1 MLVTAWNPETE
12 ELEKT
17 YLSKVVQ
24 AGTNSLDVKN
34 ADRITQ
40 NSRILIGEMG
50 MEQTEIAT
58 VGAGA
63 TSKVLPLTGNLTFAH
78 SADEPIYKL
87 RFDQVLFYRSD
98 SPDGVYE
105 LIATVPLDVD
115 NRDLMTQ
122 YNDPGGSGASFYRTK
137 LLNSIT
143 FEETDFSDYIS
154 AEGYGKRTIGAVIE
168 ASVRRLKDSEYAV
181 LTSQD
186 YLDIATEVNYDISS
200 QSERPYNFTRKSV
213 TLDRIAN
220 QPYLQLPD
228 DYYKFKS
235 LEYSNGTG
243 SQTRSTRLEPVSL
256 SSFYTGYGAM
266 AASDSISRIS
276 LDDETKRILLKPTP
290 RTFAANA
297 YRVWYYRELGEFQN
311 LTDEVLTPNTL
322 IYRYKFMAEFYSAK
336 AETDSAFGSLATKY
350 EAKYGNELMKLQ
362 RSNRKDVGTPR
373 SFMDA
378 SRTSSSVYTE
388 GKRYVL

>member
-34 ADRITQ
+34 ADRIPQ

-58 VGAGA
+58 VGADP

-78 SADEPIYKL
+78 SADEPVYKL

-98 SPDGVYE
+98 AADGVYE

-122 YNDPGGSGASFYRTK
+122 YNDVDGNGTSFYRTK

-143 FEETDFSDYIS
+143 FEETDYSDYIS

-168 ASVRRLKDSEYAV
+168 ASVRRLKDSEYTV
-181 LTSQD
+181 LTSRD

-200 QSERPYNFTRKSV
+200 QSERPYNFTRKSA

-228 DYYKFKS
+228 DYYKFKN
-235 LEYSNGTG
+235 LEYSSGLGN
-243 SQTRSTRLEPVSL
+243 QIRSTRLEPVSL
-256 SSFYTGYGAM
+256 GSFYTGYGSM
-266 AASDSISRIS
+266 SSSDSPSRIA
-276 LDDETKRILLKPTP
+276 LDDENKRILLKPAP

-297 YRVWYYRELGEFQN
+297 YRVWYYRELGEFEN
-311 LTDEVLTPNTL
+311 LTDEVMTPNTL
-322 IYRYKFMAEFYSAK
+322 IYRYKFMAEFYAAK
-336 AETDSAFGSLATKY
+336 AETDNSFGNLSTKY
-350 EAKYGNELMKLQ
+350 EQKYGNELMKLQ

-373 SFMDA
+373 SFMDSA
-378 SRTSSSVYTE
+378 RNTSTVYTE